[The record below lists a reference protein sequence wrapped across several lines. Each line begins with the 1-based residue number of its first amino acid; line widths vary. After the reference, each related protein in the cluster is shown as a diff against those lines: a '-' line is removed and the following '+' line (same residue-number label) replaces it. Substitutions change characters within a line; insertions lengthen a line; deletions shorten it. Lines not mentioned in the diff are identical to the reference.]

1 MDELKPL
8 PELISNEGWRDVEIE
23 PVDEPLLPIDQLHPR
38 IIDRVEY
45 ARWEMPGAL
54 VRSWIREGVGERLV
68 NVADALPAEMTLVV
82 WDGYRPIELQ
92 AALFD
97 GYVTELAMVH
107 ADWPADAI
115 EEAAAR
121 FVTPPS
127 RATLAPPPH
136 LTGGAVDL
144 TLGDAN
150 GDPLDLGTG
159 FDVFTDEAGALA
171 FEDIPGDVRDR
182 RRLLFWAMH
191 AQGFTSYNEEWWH
204 FDYGNQFWGL
214 VTNQPA
220 IYSAA
225 PHPESSRGA

>member
-1 MDELKPL
+1 MDQLKPL
-8 PELISNEGWRDVEIE
+8 PELISNDGWRDVDIE
-23 PVDEPLLPIDQLHPR
+23 AVDEPLVPVDGLHDR

-54 VRSWIREGVGERLV
+54 RRSWVRTGVAERLV
-68 NVADALPAEMTLVV
+68 NVADALPRGLTVVV
-82 WDGYRPIELQ
+82 WDGYRPIQLQ

-127 RATLAPPPH
+127 RAAATPPPH

-150 GDPLDLGTG
+150 GEPLDLGTG

-191 AQGFTSYNEEWWH
+191 TQGFTSYHEEWWH

-214 VTNQPA
+214 VTDQPA

-225 PHPESSRGA
+225 PHPESVDVA